1 MVDSERVRMYIEQ
14 AEMYQHN
21 FKRLYDQKEYTKAC
35 ECLWGA
41 IVSLLNALSI
51 IRNQRPLMSHQELK
65 NFIKEVAIDC
75 NDEEMY
81 KLFKYSEKLHANFYH
96 QFFDEDDYLVYIDD
110 AIKLIE
116 KLKRV
121 IWSYIRT

>member
-1 MVDSERVRMYIEQ
+1 
-14 AEMYQHN
+14 
-21 FKRLYDQKEYTKAC
+21 
-35 ECLWGA
+35 
-41 IVSLLNALSI
+41 
-51 IRNQRPLMSHQELK
+51 MSHQELK
-65 NFIKEVAIDC
+65 NFVKEIAIDC

>member
-1 MVDSERVRMYIEQ
+1 MVDRRRVKKYLEQ
-14 AEMYQHN
+14 AEIYQHN
-21 FKRLYDQKEYTKAC
+21 FKRLYDQKEYPKAC

-41 IVSLLNALSI
+41 IVSLINALSVLSH
-51 IRNQRPLMSHQELK
+51 QRPLMSHQELK
-65 NFIKEVAIDC
+65 NFVKEVAIDC

-81 KLFKYSEKLHANFYH
+81 KLFKHSEKLHANFYH

-121 IWSYIRT
+121 IWSYIKR

>member
-1 MVDSERVRMYIEQ
+1 
-14 AEMYQHN
+14 
-21 FKRLYDQKEYTKAC
+21 
-35 ECLWGA
+35 
-41 IVSLLNALSI
+41 
-51 IRNQRPLMSHQELK
+51 
-65 NFIKEVAIDC
+65 
-75 NDEEMY
+75 MY
-81 KLFKYSEKLHANFYH
+81 KLFKHSEKLHANFYH